1 MAEFKDYFST
11 AADGYKRFRPQYP
24 TELYACLARLTPTN
38 ELAFDIGC
46 GNGQASRTLAT
57 HFSQVHASDASAAQI
72 REAEPCANVTYHVSP
87 AEQIQADDGTVDL
100 VTVAQAIHWFRHDAF
115 FAEVE
120 RVLKPG
126 GILAAWGYQLLYTG
140 TELDSV
146 IQHFHSQVVGP
157 YWPPERAL
165 LDNGYTRIHFPYPR
179 VPTQEFFMQATWQFS
194 HLIGY
199 LNTWSAVKQ
208 YQKAQGQNPIEIHW
222 ETLAKAWG
230 DTDQARDIHWPLIL
244 YVGKKS
250 L

>member
-1 MAEFKDYFST
+1 M
-11 AADGYKRFRPQYP
+11 
-24 TELYACLARLTPTN
+24 
-38 ELAFDIGC
+38 
-46 GNGQASRTLAT
+46 
-57 HFSQVHASDASAAQI
+57 
-72 REAEPCANVTYHVSP
+72 
-87 AEQIQADDGTVDL
+87 
-100 VTVAQAIHWFRHDAF
+100 
-115 FAEVE
+115 E

-146 IQHFHSQVVGP
+146 IEHFHSQVVGP

-179 VPTQEFFMQATWQFS
+179 VPTQEVFMQATWQFS

-222 ETLAKAWG
+222 ETLAKAWDLDG
-230 DTDQARDIHWPLIL
+230 VWKEQERSLKALQKANKVWAEALIKAADL
-244 YVGKKS
+244 QLALINLRWY
-250 L
+250 